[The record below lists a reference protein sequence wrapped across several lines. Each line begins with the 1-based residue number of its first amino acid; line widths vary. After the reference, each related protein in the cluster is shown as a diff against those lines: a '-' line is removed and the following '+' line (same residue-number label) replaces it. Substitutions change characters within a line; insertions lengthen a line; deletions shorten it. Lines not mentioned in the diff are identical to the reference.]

1 MLSAFFRTAR
11 RLRREDKG
19 AVLLLFLLLI
29 VPLIMVIAVGID
41 LGQALIVKRQLAGG
55 VDAAALAIGTDADP
69 ADQTQLEAKALA
81 FVKAHYPDN
90 GLGALKGTPTVER
103 NAVGGGRTQI
113 NVSASAEVP
122 TYFIK
127 IGGIEKLTVAVSS
140 QVLRQDNKLE
150 VVMVLDNSGSMG
162 GNKLAALKSAAN
174 TLVDILFGA
183 NTVSDK
189 VKIGLV
195 PFTAAV
201 NVNVPSDTPW
211 LDSNKPIPALLNSLL
226 FLPSLTSGFTVLGVM
241 NGGIAANWRGCV
253 RSRYNLLGLGDPL
266 DTTDAPPDPL
276 NPQSLF
282 SAYFN
287 PFRPGGLPQA
297 LGLYNGVTSQ
307 QQNTNCPIAKVQKLT
322 DTKTAIGTAINAMTA
337 EGSTNIP
344 EGLAWGWR
352 LVSPRE
358 PFIEGAPYSDPSTI
372 KAIIL
377 LTDGE
382 NNVAGNFSSYG
393 PASNPQ
399 LGGNPNGTLNTK
411 TTTVCNNIK
420 ADKDGDN
427 ADQDVLIY
435 TIVFNVS
442 SPTIETLMRNC
453 ASDTGKFFNT
463 PSTAQLTDTF
473 QAIAR
478 SLNQLRLTQ

>member
-11 RLRREDKG
+11 RLRREDAG

-55 VDAAALAIGTDADP
+55 VDAAALAIGTDADQ
-69 ADQTQLEAKALA
+69 ADQAQLEAKALA

-90 GLGALKGTPTVER
+90 ALGALKGTPTVVR
-103 NAVGGGRTQI
+103 NVVGGGRTQVS
-113 NVSASAEVP
+113 VSASAEVP

-127 IGGIEKLTVAVSS
+127 IGGIEKLTVDVSS

-150 VVMVLDNSGSMG
+150 VVMVLDNSGSMAG
-162 GNKLAALKSAAN
+162 SKLTALKSAAN
-174 TLVDILFGA
+174 TLVDILFGT

-189 VKIGLV
+189 VKVALV

-201 NVNVPSDTPW
+201 NVNVPPNTPW
-211 LDSNKPIPALLNSLL
+211 LDNNKPIPALLNTLL
-226 FLPSLTSGFTVLGVM
+226 FLPALTSGFTVLGVM
-241 NGGIAANWRGCV
+241 NGGIVANWRGCV
-253 RSRYNLLGLGDPL
+253 RSRYNPL
-266 DTTDAPPDPL
+266 ADTLDVTDAPPDPL
-276 NPQSLF
+276 NPQTLF

-287 PFRPGGLPQA
+287 PFLAGGLPQA
-297 LGLYNGVTSQ
+297 LGLYNGVTSNN
-307 QQNTNCPIAKVQKLT
+307 QNINCPVAPVQPLT
-322 DTKTAIGTAINAMTA
+322 DTKTAMGTAINAMTA
-337 EGSTNIP
+337 DGSTNIP

-352 LVSPRE
+352 LISPGE
-358 PFIEGAPYSDPSTI
+358 PFTQGAPYSDPATI

-393 PASNPQ
+393 PATNLQ
-399 LGGNPNGTLNTK
+399 LGANPNGALNTR

-420 ADKDGDN
+420 ADKDGDT

-453 ASDTGKFFNT
+453 ASDASKFFNT
-463 PSTAQLTDTF
+463 PSAAELTSTF